1 MAEVNFFDDN
11 LSMRIGT
18 LSRMVILEGVGAS
31 GGSMDCFLSVREVR
45 NEEDWAGE
53 RRVSWSYQ

>member
-45 NEEDWAGE
+45 NEED
-53 RRVSWSYQ
+53 